1 LKILLEGIISGEL
14 SDKGDTVSSLIMNA
28 ANRDYSLK
36 KGLVDQ
42 YRCGKD
48 RKRILEKTKKA
59 RPFSDPAFNIN
70 LI

>member
-1 LKILLEGIISGEL
+1 
-14 SDKGDTVSSLIMNA
+14 MNA
-28 ANRDYSLK
+28 ANRDWSLK
-36 KGLVDQ
+36 VGLGGQ
-42 YRCGKD
+42 CRCGKD